1 MTTLVEQT
9 ARFLSKSNSPYIHEK
24 SLTPDEIED
33 LMDKGEE
40 VADAIANDSKKD
52 PDERETARDVLDW
65 IKDVRRTWEKEKSLH
80 PNVVT
85 KLMKI
90 TAIRQ
95 GKWGWSVPG
104 GKVPQDFR
112 RRN

>member
-9 ARFLSKSNSPYIHEK
+9 ARFLSKSNSPFIHEE
-24 SLTPDEIED
+24 SLTPDEIKN

-40 VADAIANDSKKD
+40 VSDAISNDSKKD
-52 PDERETARDVLDW
+52 PDERETARDVLGW
-65 IKDVRRTWEKEKSLH
+65 IKDVRRTWDKEKSLH

-104 GKVPQDFR
+104 GKVPRDFR
-112 RRN
+112 G

>member
-9 ARFLSKSNSPYIHEK
+9 ARFLSGNRPSVQEK
-24 SLTPDEIED
+24 SLSDAEIED
-33 LMDKGEE
+33 LLDKGEE
-40 VADAIANDSKKD
+40 VANAISKDSKKD
-52 PDERETARDVLDW
+52 PEERETARDVLSW
-65 IKDVRRTWEKEKSLH
+65 IKDVRATWKKDNSLH
-80 PNVVT
+80 PNVVM

-90 TAIRQ
+90 TSIRQ

-112 RRN
+112 R

>member
-1 MTTLVEQT
+1 MNTLIEQT
-9 ARFLSKSNSPYIHEK
+9 VRFLSKSDSPFIHEK
-24 SLTPDEIED
+24 SLTPNEIED

-40 VADAIANDSKKD
+40 VADAISKDSKKT
-52 PDERETARDVLDW
+52 PEERETAKDVLDW
-65 IKDVRRTWEKEKSLH
+65 IKDVRTTWEKEKSLH

-104 GKVPQDFR
+104 GKVPRDFR
-112 RRN
+112 R

>member
-1 MTTLVEQT
+1 MNTLIEQT
-9 ARFLSKSNSPYIHEK
+9 VRFLSKSNSPYIHEK

-40 VADAIANDSKKD
+40 VSDAIANDSKKD
-52 PDERETARDVLDW
+52 PEERETARDVLDW
-65 IKDVRRTWEKEKSLH
+65 IKDVRRTWEKDNSLH
-80 PNVVT
+80 PNAVT

-104 GKVPQDFR
+104 GKVPRDFR
-112 RRN
+112 R

>member
-1 MTTLVEQT
+1 MNTLIEET
-9 ARFLSKSNSPYIHEK
+9 ARFLSRSNSPFIREK
-24 SLTPDEIED
+24 SLTPDEIVD

-40 VADAIANDSKKD
+40 VADAISKDSKKD

-65 IKDVRRTWEKEKSLH
+65 IRDVRATWKKDNSLH

-95 GKWGWSVPG
+95 GRWGWSVPG
-104 GKVPQDFR
+104 GKVPKDFR
-112 RRN
+112 RT

>member
-1 MTTLVEQT
+1 MNTLIEQT

-40 VADAIANDSKKD
+40 VSDAIANDSKKSEE
-52 PDERETARDVLDW
+52 ERKTAKDVLDW
-65 IKDVRRTWEKEKSLH
+65 IKDVRKTWNKDNSLH
-80 PNVVT
+80 PNAVT

-95 GKWGWSVPG
+95 ERWGWRVPG
-104 GKVPQDFR
+104 GKVPKDFR
-112 RRN
+112 KG

>member
-1 MTTLVEQT
+1 MNTLIEQT
-9 ARFLSKSNSPYIHEK
+9 VRFLSKSDSPFIHEK
-24 SLTPDEIED
+24 SLTPNEIED

-40 VADAIANDSKKD
+40 VADAISKDLKKSEE
-52 PDERETARDVLDW
+52 ERDTAMDVLDW
-65 IKDVRRTWEKEKSLH
+65 IQDVRRTWNKDNSLH
-80 PNVVT
+80 PNAVT

-104 GKVPQDFR
+104 GKVRRDFR
-112 RRN
+112 SLR

>member
-1 MTTLVEQT
+1 MNTLVEQS
-9 ARFLSKSNSPYIHEK
+9 ARFLSKSNSPFIHEK
-24 SLTPDEIED
+24 SLSDTEIED

-40 VADAIANDSKKD
+40 VANAISKDSKKD
-52 PDERETARDVLDW
+52 PEERETARDVLSW
-65 IKDVRRTWEKEKSLH
+65 IKDVRATWKKDNSLH

-95 GKWGWSVPG
+95 GKWGWSLPG
-104 GKVPQDFR
+104 GKVPRDFR
-112 RRN
+112 R

>member
-1 MTTLVEQT
+1 MNTLIEET
-9 ARFLSKSNSPYIHEK
+9 ARFLSRSNSPFIREK
-24 SLTPDEIED
+24 SLTPDEIVD

-40 VADAIANDSKKD
+40 VADAISKDSNKD

-65 IKDVRRTWEKEKSLH
+65 IKDVRATWKKKDNSLH

-95 GKWGWSVPG
+95 GRWGWSVPG
-104 GKVPQDFR
+104 GKVPRDFR
-112 RRN
+112 R

>member
-1 MTTLVEQT
+1 MNSLVEQT
-9 ARFLSKSNSPYIHEK
+9 ARVLSGSRPSVQEK
-24 SLTPDEIED
+24 SLSDSQIED
-33 LMDKGEE
+33 LLDKRKE
-40 VADAIANDSKKD
+40 VTVAIARDSKKSEK
-52 PDERETARDVLDW
+52 ERETAKDVLDW
-65 IKDVRRTWEKEKSLH
+65 IKDVHITWEKDNSLH
-80 PNVVT
+80 PNAVT

-112 RRN
+112 KK

>member
-1 MTTLVEQT
+1 MNTLIEKT

-40 VADAIANDSKKD
+40 VSDAIANDSKKD
-52 PDERETARDVLDW
+52 PDERETAKDVLDW
-65 IKDVRRTWEKEKSLH
+65 IRDVRATWEKEKSLH
-80 PNVVT
+80 PNAVT

-95 GKWGWSVPG
+95 GKWGWSVPS

-112 RRN
+112 RRR

>member
-9 ARFLSKSNSPYIHEK
+9 ARFLSGSKPSVQEK
-24 SLTPDEIED
+24 SLSDAEIED

-40 VADAIANDSKKD
+40 VATAISNDSKKSEE
-52 PDERETARDVLDW
+52 ERATAEDVLDW
-65 IKDVRRTWEKEKSLH
+65 IQDVRKTWNKDNSLH
-80 PNVVT
+80 PNAVT

-95 GKWGWSVPG
+95 GKWGYINSR
-104 GKVPQDFR
+104 GKIPSNFR
-112 RRN
+112 N

>member
-1 MTTLVEQT
+1 MNTLIEET
-9 ARFLSKSNSPYIHEK
+9 ARFLSRSNSPFIREK
-24 SLTPDEIED
+24 SLTPDEIVD

-40 VADAIANDSKKD
+40 VANAISKDSKKD
-52 PDERETARDVLDW
+52 PEERETARDVLRW
-65 IKDVRRTWEKEKSLH
+65 IKDVRKTWNKNNSLH

-85 KLMKI
+85 KLMKV

-104 GKVPQDFR
+104 GKVPKDYR
-112 RRN
+112 KT

>member
-1 MTTLVEQT
+1 MNTLIEQT
-9 ARFLSKSNSPYIHEK
+9 VRFLSRSNSPYIHEK

-65 IKDVRRTWEKEKSLH
+65 IRDVRATWEKEKSLH

-85 KLMKI
+85 KLMKV

-104 GKVPQDFR
+104 GKVPKDFTGE
-112 RRN
+112 

>member
-1 MTTLVEQT
+1 MNTLIEQT
-9 ARFLSKSNSPYIHEK
+9 VRFLSKSNSPYIHEK

-40 VADAIANDSKKD
+40 VSDAIANDSKKD

-65 IKDVRRTWEKEKSLH
+65 IRDVRATWEKDNSLH
-80 PNVVT
+80 PNAVT

-112 RRN
+112 RT

>member
-24 SLTPDEIED
+24 SLSNSEIED

-40 VADAIANDSKKD
+40 VADAIANDSKKSEE
-52 PDERETARDVLDW
+52 ERKTAKDVLDW
-65 IKDVRRTWEKEKSLH
+65 IGDVRKTWNKDNSLH
-80 PNVVT
+80 PNAVT

-112 RRN
+112 R

>member
-1 MTTLVEQT
+1 MNTLIEET
-9 ARFLSKSNSPYIHEK
+9 ARFLSRSNSPFIREK
-24 SLTPDEIED
+24 SLTPDEIVD

-40 VADAIANDSKKD
+40 VADAISKDSKKD

-65 IKDVRRTWEKEKSLH
+65 IRDVRATWKKDNSLH

-85 KLMKI
+85 KLMKN

-95 GKWGWSVPG
+95 GRWGWSVPG
-104 GKVPQDFR
+104 GKVPSDFR
-112 RRN
+112 KK

>member
-1 MTTLVEQT
+1 MNTLIEQT
-9 ARFLSKSNSPYIHEK
+9 VRFLSRSNSPYIHEK

-40 VADAIANDSKKD
+40 VSDAIANDSKKD

-65 IKDVRRTWEKEKSLH
+65 IKNVRKTWEKDNSLH
-80 PNVVT
+80 PNAVT

-95 GKWGWSVPG
+95 GKWGYSVPG
-104 GKVPQDFR
+104 GKVPKDFR
-112 RRN
+112 RG